1 VIKRVL
7 WVLLAVVLLLAA
19 GVAANTWRQGS
30 RQVDVAPAPPIAIDE
45 KALAEKL
52 SGAVRFKTV
61 SSLTDPDLNK
71 DQFLAQQEYLKQ
83 RFPRVHATLKREV
96 VGDLSLLYTWQG
108 KDPQARPIAFMA
120 HQDVVPIEPGT
131 EGKWASPAFAG
142 EIRDGYIWGRGAWDD
157 KGNLVAQMEA
167 VEMLLASGFQPRQ
180 TVYLI
185 SGADEEVNSLRG
197 AKQVAKLLADRKV
210 KLEFIIDEG
219 LFIGSGFIP
228 GMSKQVAIVG
238 VAEKGYLSVAL
249 KAKGTPGH
257 SSAPP
262 TGGKSAISILSAA
275 LRRLDERQL
284 PAALEGVARE
294 SFETLAPEMNGMQRV
309 VLSNLWLFKPL
320 VLSQLQKSAP
330 TNSMLRTTTALTIV
344 QAGNKDNVIPAE
356 ANAVVNFRILPGES
370 RRSVMQHVKD
380 VVGEGI
386 DVSEIPGATE
396 PTAVSPTDTPSFQL
410 LQRTLRSL
418 FPDVIV
424 TPGLYTAGS
433 DSHQFTEISDNIYRF
448 SPVRVKAEDLPRL
461 HGTNERIA
469 VSNLA
474 ELVRFYHQLIRNASL
489 ERPSP

>member
-1 VIKRVL
+1 VIKRVA
-7 WVLLAVVLLLAA
+7 WVLLAILLLLAA

-30 RQVDVAPAPPIAIDE
+30 RQVDVAPAPPITIDE
-45 KALAEKL
+45 KAVAEKL
-52 SGAVRFKTV
+52 AGAVRFKTV

-83 RFPRVHATLKREV
+83 RFPRVHAMLKREV
-96 VGDLSLLYTWQG
+96 VGELSLLYTWQG
-108 KDPQARPIAFMA
+108 KDPQAKPIAFMA

-131 EGKWASPAFAG
+131 EAKWTSPAFGG
-142 EIRDGYIWGRGAWDD
+142 EIKDGFVWGRGAWDD

-197 AKQVAKLLADRKV
+197 ARQIAKLLAGRKV
-210 KLEFIIDEG
+210 KLDFIVDEG
-219 LFIGSGFIP
+219 LFIGDGFIP
-228 GMSKQVAIVG
+228 GIDKPVAIVG

-262 TGGKSAISILSAA
+262 MGGKSAISVLSAA
-275 LRRLDERQL
+275 LRKLDEQQL

-294 SFETLAPEMNGMQRV
+294 SFETLAPEMSGLQRV
-309 VLSNLWLFKPL
+309 ALSNLWLFKPL
-320 VLSQLQKSAP
+320 VQSQLQKSAP

-370 RRSVMQHVKD
+370 RQSVLQHVKE

-396 PTAVSPTDTPSFQL
+396 PTAVSPTDAASFQL

-418 FPDVIV
+418 FPNVIV

-433 DSHQFTEISDNIYRF
+433 DSHQFTDLSDNIYRF

-489 ERPSP
+489 ERPMP